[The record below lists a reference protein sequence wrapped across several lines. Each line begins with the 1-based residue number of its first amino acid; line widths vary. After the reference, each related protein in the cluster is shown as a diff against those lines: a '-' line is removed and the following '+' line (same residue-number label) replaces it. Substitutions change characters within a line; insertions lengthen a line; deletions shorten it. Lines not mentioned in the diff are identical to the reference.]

1 MPPVLSASLV
11 TRGLLLLIL
20 AAGVYFFHGFLVPG
34 LAALIIGFATWPLY
48 RRLVVRCNGRTPLA
62 ATLAILLV
70 LLVLVVPLSVA
81 IHFAIREAS
90 EFVRWAIEANR
101 HGAAVPAWIEALPL
115 VGAQL
120 AALWREHPDHAT
132 PPQAVPF
139 P

>member
-90 EFVRWAIEANR
+90 EFVRQKTGCR
-101 HGAAVPAWIEALPL
+101 
-115 VGAQL
+115 Q
-120 AALWREHPDHAT
+120 
-132 PPQAVPF
+132 
-139 P
+139 